1 MEVVMQE
8 YGDIVSFKPNVSRL
22 DASQAVEFKD
32 NLLQQVT
39 VGKIR
44 LLLNLS
50 EVTFI
55 DSSGLGAIISALRR
69 VGVKGDVKLCCVAD
83 QVMEM
88 LRLTRLDKVLEVFD
102 SEETGIANF

>member
-1 MEVVMQE
+1 MEVIMQE
-8 YGDIVSFKPNVSRL
+8 FGDIVSFKPKVSRL

-32 NLLQQVT
+32 ELIQQIT
-39 VGKIR
+39 TGKIR

-69 VGVKGDVKLCCVAD
+69 VGVKGDVKLCCVSD
-83 QVMEM
+83 QIMEM
-88 LRLTRLDKVLEVFD
+88 LRLTRLDKVLEIFD
-102 SEETGIANF
+102 SEETGIASF

>member
-1 MEVVMQE
+1 MNVILQE
-8 YGDIVSFKPNVSRL
+8 YGDIVSFKPEVSRL
-22 DASQAVEFKD
+22 DASEAVEFKD
-32 NLLQQVT
+32 HLIQQIAT
-39 VGKIR
+39 GKIR

-69 VGVKGDVKLCCVAD
+69 VGVKGDVKLCCVPD

-88 LRLTRLDKVLEVFD
+88 LRLCRLDKVIEVFD

>member
-1 MEVVMQE
+1 MQE
-8 YGDIVSFKPNVSRL
+8 FDGIVSFKPKVSRL
-22 DASQAVEFKD
+22 DASQAVELKD
-32 NLLQQVT
+32 NLIQQINA
-39 VGKIR
+39 GKIR

-83 QVMEM
+83 QIMEM
-88 LRLTRLDKVLEVFD
+88 LRLTRLDKVLEIFD
-102 SEETGIANF
+102 SEETGIASF